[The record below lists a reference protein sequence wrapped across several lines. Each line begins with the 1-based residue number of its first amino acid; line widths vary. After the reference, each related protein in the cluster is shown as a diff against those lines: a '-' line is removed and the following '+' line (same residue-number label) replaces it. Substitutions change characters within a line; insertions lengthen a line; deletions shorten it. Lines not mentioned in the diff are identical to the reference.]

1 MRLHRLVVTAFGPFA
16 GTVEVDLDAVSHGGL
31 FLIRGATGAG
41 KTSLLDAICFALYAD
56 VPGARTKKGL
66 HSDHAD
72 AGAVPL
78 VTLELTAAG
87 RRLRL
92 ERSPEFVRP
101 SKRVGGKPVSVPA
114 KAVLFE
120 QRRGAWQAISTRHD
134 EIAEVVD
141 DVLGM
146 GLEQFSKVVL
156 LPQGDFA
163 AFLRATPEERRGLLE
178 RLFDV
183 AGYVGIE
190 DWFAEQ
196 RKTAAATLDDE
207 RRGLQAELTVLGEHL
222 AASPS
227 SLDDDLPPWADQAP
241 ADLPAALE
249 RVESAAQ
256 TAAVAALSAHDAA
269 KLADAA
275 ATAAHVAGR
284 ELVALQTRG
293 RVAGQQLARL
303 EQDATV
309 HQATVARLD
318 AARRAAG
325 VAGELKAFERST
337 TALSTAREA
346 VAAGWVEVSTIGLD
360 RDEPGAVQRAL
371 DDLERTR
378 PGLVEAERL
387 SREADRRRAE
397 LTALRAHV
405 AQLTHELT
413 RCEPE
418 RELAAARAECAVA
431 ALAAASA
438 AASELPGLAAQL
450 ERVRGLRRQRIAQDA
465 AAASLS
471 QHQALLTQ
479 ARSREQ
485 DLREVYQDLRDARFE
500 GMAGELATRLSDG
513 EPCPVCGGREHPAPA
528 ESGRVVTA
536 DDVAAAELEWRT
548 AESTRTEHQLTVAAL
563 EAGMAQ
569 RCDELDGE
577 PRDAA
582 ALLEA
587 TELARTALAGATTLA
602 DRVEA
607 LRAEVATAQAAV
619 TEAVTRGIGLTEKHA
634 LTTTAITELVAQ
646 LESADVAVAAAV
658 VDHCSSC
665 PCGAAASGGGDRT
678 ADAGVPPLSEVA
690 AQHDR
695 VHDQLTVLASA
706 LARELER
713 VVEHEAA
720 DAELVRALHDHGFES
735 VDRAVAALLA
745 ESEVAALS
753 AQVKEHDSARAIAT
767 ATLAEPAVAAALEA
781 PAPDLPALAAAEVA
795 SGDAAQATAS
805 ADTMARA
812 VLANVQRSRRAL
824 TARCERLGD
833 ALVRHDTLREL
844 ADTIGGTSGSNTLR
858 MRLSAF
864 VLAARLD
871 KVAALANER
880 LATMGDGRYL
890 LRHTDGLA
898 ARRARSGLGL
908 EVLDQWTGQTR
919 ATSSLSGGESFMA
932 SLALAL
938 GLADAV
944 REESGGFDLQTL
956 FVDEGFGTLDDES
969 LEQVMTVLDGLREG
983 GRAVG
988 VVSHVAELRTRI
1000 PHQVVVSKSE
1010 RGSTVQVR
1018 TTDEATPAA

>member
-66 HSDHAD
+66 RSDHAD

-87 RRLRL
+87 RRLRV

-120 QRRGAWQAISTRHD
+120 HRAGVWQPLSTRHD

-207 RRGLQAELTVLGEHL
+207 RRGLQADLTVLGEHL

-227 SLDDDLPPWADQAP
+227 PLDDDLPAWAEQAP
-241 ADLPAALE
+241 ADLPAALA

-256 TAAVAALSAHDAA
+256 TAVVTALSAHDAA

-284 ELVALQTRG
+284 ELVALQARG
-293 RVAGQQLARL
+293 RSARDQLARL
-303 EQDATV
+303 EQDAPA
-309 HQATVARLD
+309 HRARVARLD
-318 AARRAAG
+318 AARRAAS
-325 VAGELKAFERST
+325 VAGELKAVERSGS
-337 TALSTAREA
+337 ALARAREA
-346 VAAGWVEVSTIGLD
+346 VAAGWVDLSGLGLD
-360 RDEPGAVQRAL
+360 RDDPGTVDRAVH
-371 DDLERTR
+371 DLEVARV
-378 PGLVEAERL
+378 GLVEAERL
-387 SREADRRRAE
+387 SQDAYRRRAE
-397 LTALRAHV
+397 LTGLRAQV
-405 AQLTHELT
+405 DQLAHELA

-418 RELAAARAECAVA
+418 HQLAGARAERAVA
-431 ALAAASA
+431 ALAAAAA
-438 AASELPGLAAQL
+438 AASELQGLGAEL
-450 ERVRGLRRQRIAQDA
+450 ERVRGLHRQRTAQDA
-465 AAASLS
+465 ALASLS

-479 ARSREQ
+479 ARSHEQ
-485 DLREVYQDLRDARFE
+485 DLRAVYQDLRDARFD
-500 GMAGELATRLSDG
+500 GMAGELATRLADG
-513 EPCPVCGGREHPAPA
+513 EPCPVCGGCEHPAPA

-536 DDVAAAELEWRT
+536 DDVAATELEWRA
-548 AESTRTEHQLTVAAL
+548 AESTRTQHQLTVAGL
-563 EAGMAQ
+563 EAGIAG
-569 RCDELDGE
+569 RADELEGE

-582 ALLEA
+582 ALLTAVEQ
-587 TELARTALAGATTLA
+587 ARAALSAATTLSEQVEPL
-602 DRVEA
+602 RVE
-607 LRAEVATAQAAV
+607 LATAQAAV
-619 TEAVTRGIGLTEKHA
+619 AELATRAIGLTEKHA
-634 LTTTAITELVAQ
+634 LGTTTIAAVLGQ
-646 LESADVAVAAAV
+646 LESADLAVAAAV
-658 VDHCSSC
+658 AEHRSSC
-665 PCGAAASGGGDRT
+665 PCGAA
-678 ADAGVPPLSEVA
+678 DAGVGDDPGDPSLTEVSA
-690 AQHDR
+690 LHDR
-695 VHDQLTVLASA
+695 VHDRLTVLAAA
-706 LARELER
+706 LTRQQER
-713 VVEHEAA
+713 VTEHEAA
-720 DAELVRALHDHGFES
+720 EADVARAVHDHGFES
-735 VDRAVAALLA
+735 VEQAQAALVA
-745 ESEVAALS
+745 ESEFLELS
-753 AQVKEHDSARAIAT
+753 ASVKQHDSVLAVAT

-781 PAPDLPALAAAEVA
+781 PAPDLAALAAAEAA

-824 TARCERLGD
+824 TVRCERLGD
-833 ALVRHDTLREL
+833 ALVRHETLREL

-858 MRLSAF
+858 MRLSAY

-880 LATMGDGRYL
+880 LTTMGDGRYL

>member
-1 MRLHRLVVTAFGPFA
+1 MRLHRLSVTAFGPFA

-66 HSDHAD
+66 RSDHAD

-78 VTLELTAAG
+78 VTLDLTAAG

-114 KAVLFE
+114 KALLFE
-120 QRRGAWQAISTRHD
+120 QRRGAWQAVSTRHD

-196 RKTAAATLDDE
+196 RKTAATTLDDE

-227 SLDDDLPPWADQAP
+227 SLDDDLPPWAEQVP
-241 ADLPAALE
+241 ADLPGALE

-256 TAAVAALSAHDAA
+256 AAAVAALSAHDAA

-293 RVAGQQLARL
+293 RAAAQHLARL
-303 EQDATV
+303 EQDTAA
-309 HQATVARLD
+309 HRATVARLD
-318 AARRAAG
+318 AAHRAAA
-325 VAGELKAFERST
+325 VAGELKAFERSA
-337 TALSTAREA
+337 TALARAREA
-346 VAAGWVEVSTIGLD
+346 VAAGWADVSNIGLD
-360 RDEPGAVQRAL
+360 RDDPGAVRRAL
-371 DDLERTR
+371 DDLESTR
-378 PGLVEAERL
+378 VGLVEAEQV
-387 SREADRRRAE
+387 SREARRRRGE
-397 LTALRAHV
+397 LTALRAQV
-405 AQLTHELT
+405 DQLADELS

-418 RELAAARAECAVA
+418 RELAAARAERAVTV
-431 ALAAASA
+431 LAAASA
-438 AASELPGLAAQL
+438 AASELPGLGAEL
-450 ERVRGLRRQRIAQDA
+450 ERVRGLHRQRTAQDA
-465 AAASLS
+465 ALASLD

-479 ARSREQ
+479 ARSHEQ

-500 GMAGELATRLSDG
+500 GMAGELATRLSEG
-513 EPCPVCGGREHPAPA
+513 EPCPVCGGHEHPAPA
-528 ESGRVVTA
+528 ESGRLVSA
-536 DDVAAAELEWRT
+536 DDVAAAEVAWRA
-548 AESTRTEHQLTVAAL
+548 AESARTQHQLAVAGL
-563 EAGMAQ
+563 EAGIAQ
-569 RCDELDGE
+569 RSDELEGE

-582 ALLEA
+582 ALLAAMEH
-587 TELARTALAGATTLA
+587 ARTALEGATALA
-602 DRVEA
+602 DRVES
-607 LRAEVATAQAAV
+607 LRGELAAAQAVVAQ
-619 TEAVTRGIGLTEKHA
+619 ADTRAIGLTEKHA
-634 LTTTAITELVAQ
+634 FTMTAITELLRQ
-646 LESADVAVAAAV
+646 LESADLAVAAAV
-658 VDHCSSC
+658 AEHRFSC
-665 PCGAAASGGGDRT
+665 PCLAAGAGGDDGTGDGR
-678 ADAGVPPLSEVA
+678 PLPLAEMSA
-690 AQHDR
+690 LHDR
-695 VHDQLTVLASA
+695 VHDRLTVLVSA
-706 LARELER
+706 LTRQHER
-713 VVEHEAA
+713 ATEHEAA
-720 DAELVRALHDHGFES
+720 DAEVMRALHDHGFES
-735 VDRAVAALLA
+735 LDHARAALVA
-745 ESEVAALS
+745 ESEVAELRAK
-753 AQVKEHDSARAIAT
+753 VKEHDSAHAVAT

-781 PAPDLPALAAAEVA
+781 PSPDLAALAAAEVA

-812 VLANVQRSRRAL
+812 VLANVQRSRRTL